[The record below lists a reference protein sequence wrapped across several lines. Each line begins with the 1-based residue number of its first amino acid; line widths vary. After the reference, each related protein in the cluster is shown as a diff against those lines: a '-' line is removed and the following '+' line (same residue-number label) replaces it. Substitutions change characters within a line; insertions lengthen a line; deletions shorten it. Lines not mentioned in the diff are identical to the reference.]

1 MLLSDEK
8 MQADIQ
14 TARRWQQDSKP
25 TIDFGTDAPDCIEQ
39 ILVKLAHDWFIGD
52 IVRSCHLESDAEVL
66 AAVAY
71 AETLP
76 ADGSIG
82 RLLQQYRENR
92 KTQVLAVVATFK
104 QSLQAIYGE
113 RLVQMVLFGSQ
124 ARGEARPNSDI
135 DVLVVLKGP
144 FQWLRESERISPIVA
159 DLSLRYTELLNCVL
173 MDEPT
178 FLQQSEPLLEN
189 IRQEGVRV

>member
-178 FLQQSEPLLEN
+178 FLHQSEPLLEN